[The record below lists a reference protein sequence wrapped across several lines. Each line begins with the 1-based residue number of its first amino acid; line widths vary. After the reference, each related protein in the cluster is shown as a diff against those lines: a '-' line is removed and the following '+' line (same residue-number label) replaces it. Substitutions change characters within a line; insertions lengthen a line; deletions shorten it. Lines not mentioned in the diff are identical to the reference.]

1 MNTSR
6 YVTSRYFR
14 KLVQGNSRLLKL
26 SIFIFFHL
34 GSVGIVCGADPIVIV
49 VLGPPGSGKGTFSQ
63 FLKQNYKY
71 AHLSAGDIVRREIE
85 NKTPIGLQIA
95 NIVEKGRYIDTQVM
109 RELLTHK
116 VYEAKNDNVSFIIDG
131 FGRTDEEIQFLYNLL
146 LQLNFISKTFVLFF
160 DTNDALCEERMSN
173 RIVCSQCE
181 HIYNMSTAVPVIKG
195 ICDICSGR
203 IKQRIN
209 DTPEIIK
216 KKVHEYREKIEPNY
230 KKSLLFFPYLFYCTD
245 SDLDICMQF
254 YKKLGAKISDFQ
266 GNSAELVDVLRNN

>member
-6 YVTSRYFR
+6 YVTIRYFR
-14 KLVQGNSRLLKL
+14 KLGQGNSKLLKL
-26 SIFIFFHL
+26 LIFIFFHL
-34 GSVGIVCGADPIVIV
+34 GSVDIVWGVDPIVIV

-116 VYEAKNDNVSFIIDG
+116 VYESKNDNVSFIIDG

-146 LQLNFISKTFVLFF
+146 LQLNLISKTFVLFF

-173 RIVCSQCE
+173 RIVCSRCE
-181 HIYNMSTAVPVIKG
+181 HIYNTSTAIPVIKG

-203 IKQRIN
+203 LKQRIN

-216 KKVHEYREKIEPNY
+216 KKVHDYREKIEPNY

-245 SDLDICMQF
+245 SGLDICMQF

-266 GNSAELVDVLRNN
+266 GNSAELVDVLKNT